1 MMNTAT
7 AGVLAD
13 YYTLT
18 KPKVVATLVFTALVG
33 MLLALPPGI
42 LPWPLM
48 GWATLGIA
56 LAAASGAAFNH
67 LLDRHIDAQMQRTV
81 QRPLPTGRLSARQT
95 LGFAATLAV
104 LGFVVLA
111 AYVNTLTAVLTLV
124 ALVGYAGFYTAFL
137 KRATPQ
143 NIVIGGAA
151 GAAPPL
157 LGWTAMTGRV
167 DAQALLLFLIVFLW
181 TPPHFWA
188 LAIARMEDYRRAGIP
203 MLPVTHGVAYTS
215 QQIVLYTILL
225 CAITMLPFAIG
236 MSGLLYLAGAL
247 VLDGVYLVK
256 VIDLRGDPAPR
267 RCMAAFGYSV
277 IYLLG
282 LFGLLLIDHMLF

>member
-1 MMNTAT
+1 MNTMT

-18 KPKVVATLVFTALVG
+18 KPKVVATLVFTAIVG
-33 MLLALPPGI
+33 MLLALPPGV

-48 GWATLGIA
+48 AWSTLGIA

-81 QRPLPTGRLSARQT
+81 QRPLPTGRLSARQS
-95 LGFAATLAV
+95 LGFAATLAA
-104 LGFVVLA
+104 LGFGVLMA
-111 AYVNTLTAVLTLV
+111 FVNTLTAVLTLA

-203 MLPVTHGVAYTS
+203 MLPVTHGTPYTCH
-215 QQIVLYTILL
+215 QIVLYTFLL
-225 CAITMLPFAIG
+225 CAITLLPFAIG
-236 MSGLLYLAGAL
+236 MSGLFYLLGTL

-256 VIDLRGDPAPR
+256 VIGLRANPAPS

-282 LFGLLLIDHMLF
+282 LFGLLLIDHMLL

>member
-1 MMNTAT
+1 MNTLT
-7 AGVLAD
+7 ADVLTD
-13 YYTLT
+13 YYKLT
-18 KPKVVATLVFTALVG
+18 KPKVVATLVFTAIVG

-42 LPWPLM
+42 LPWPLV

-56 LAAASGAAFNH
+56 LSAASGAAFNH
-67 LLDRHIDAQMQRTV
+67 LLDRHIDAQMQRTI

-95 LGFAATLAV
+95 LWFAVMLAM

-111 AYVNTLTAVLTLV
+111 LFVNALTAVLTLT

-157 LGWTAMTGRV
+157 LGWTAITGQV
-167 DAQALLLFLIVFLW
+167 EAQGLLLFLIIFLW

-188 LAIARMEDYRRAGIP
+188 LAIARMEEYRRAGIP
-203 MLPVTHGVAYTS
+203 MLPVTHGVGYTC
-215 QQIVLYTILL
+215 QQIVFYTLL
-225 CAITMLPFAIG
+225 LSAITLLPFAIG
-236 MSGLLYLAGAL
+236 MSGLLYLSGAV
-247 VLDGVYLVK
+247 VLDGVYLIK
-256 VIDLRGDPAPR
+256 VIGLRADPQPQ

-277 IYLLG
+277 VYLLG
-282 LFGLLLIDHMLF
+282 LFGLLLADHMLS

>member
-1 MMNTAT
+1 MNIST

-18 KPKVVATLVFTALVG
+18 KPKVVATLVFTAIVG
-33 MLLALPPGI
+33 MLLALPPGV

-48 GWATLGIA
+48 GWSTLGIA

-67 LLDRHIDAQMQRTV
+67 LLDRHVDAQMQRTV
-81 QRPLPTGRLSARQT
+81 QRPLPTGRLSAWQT
-95 LGFAATLAV
+95 LWFAAILAV
-104 LGFVVLA
+104 LGFVVLVA
-111 AYVNTLTAVLTLV
+111 CVNTLTAVLTLL

-157 LGWTAMTGRV
+157 LGWTAMTGQV

-203 MLPVTHGVAYTS
+203 MLPVTHGIAYTC
-215 QQIVLYTILL
+215 QQIMLYTILL

-236 MSGLLYLAGAL
+236 MSGLFYLAGTL

-256 VIDLRGDPAPR
+256 VIGLQGDPAPR

-282 LFGLLLIDHMLF
+282 LFGLLLIDHMLL